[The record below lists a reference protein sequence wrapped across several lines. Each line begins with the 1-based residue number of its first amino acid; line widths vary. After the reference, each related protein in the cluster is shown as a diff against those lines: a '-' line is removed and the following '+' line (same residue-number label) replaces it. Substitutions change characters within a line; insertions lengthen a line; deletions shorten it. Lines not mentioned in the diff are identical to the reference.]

1 MICEK
6 CKGKMNWSI
15 EGATQGWRC
24 PMCGWNIITTY
35 IEDIDRDETEYSL
48 YIKNVTE
55 VDAEKIKFVAKT
67 ANVNFVIAKQML
79 EKRGSIIFLMG
90 LAQNVLG
97 YRHPAAILDRSKNK
111 CCGLITDSEELKNN
125 QLCFSVDTTVLHL
138 FSDLSRTCPR
148 TSGGWVPPLALMP
161 KNNRSVSFLVA

>member
-24 PMCGWNIITTY
+24 PICGWNIITTY

-55 VDAEKIKFVAKT
+55 VDAEKIKIVAKT

-79 EKRGSIIFLMG
+79 EKREACILKAKAPKIKPVITKLQELGIDF
-90 LAQNVLG
+90 NVN
-97 YRHPAAILDRSKNK
+97 P
-111 CCGLITDSEELKNN
+111 
-125 QLCFSVDTTVLHL
+125 
-138 FSDLSRTCPR
+138 
-148 TSGGWVPPLALMP
+148 
-161 KNNRSVSFLVA
+161 SFNY

>member
-55 VDAEKIKFVAKT
+55 VDAEK
-67 ANVNFVIAKQML
+67 ML
-79 EKRGSIIFLMG
+79 ILLLRGKCLKKEKH
-90 LAQNVLG
+90 V
-97 YRHPAAILDRSKNK
+97 Y
-111 CCGLITDSEELKNN
+111 
-125 QLCFSVDTTVLHL
+125 
-138 FSDLSRTCPR
+138 
-148 TSGGWVPPLALMP
+148 
-161 KNNRSVSFLVA
+161 